1 MPASLGFLFSYKAVI
16 HIRVRAAACW
26 VLPLQRAT
34 RHPCG
39 QELEGTLQLPL
50 FPRSPG
56 KAVGCRSSW
65 EHPCSLW
72 SWDGLSAALGW
83 LLVAFR
89 ISWPPLF
96 SQDSVLCPAPAPSL
110 SVHRR
115 LPWFVVAPLNA
126 TEQKLPC
133 SISYSLCLLFHFLL
147 FYVGFYLACIKCPSS
162 LCSSRQEL
170 PLAKGSLPWS
180 QQGKVWLSWADT
192 SV

>member
-1 MPASLGFLFSYKAVI
+1 MMPASLRFLFSYKTVI
-16 HIRVRAAACW
+16 HIRVKAAACW

-65 EHPCSLW
+65 EHPCFLW

-133 SISYSLCLLFHFLL
+133 SISYSLCF
-147 FYVGFYLACIKCPSS
+147 FYYSVFCYFMLVFIWHALSALPACV
-162 LCSSRQEL
+162 LQGRSSRWPKE
-170 PLAKGSLPWS
+170 ACVGHSREKSG
-180 QQGKVWLSWADT
+180 
-192 SV
+192 